1 MHYVSVENLSKSFGT
16 KPLFKEIS
24 FHISEGDK
32 IAFIAKN
39 GSGKST
45 LLKILANKEHADS
58 GTVWIHKD
66 VSIALF
72 EQEPIF
78 DESKSII
85 DNIFNFNH
93 PSIEIIKAYELA
105 CEAEDADAISNAIEK
120 MDELNAWDFDT
131 KVKQILGKLR
141 IHHYDQLVSTL
152 SGGQRKRVA
161 LAQTLINI
169 GFEHKHVL
177 LIMDEPTN
185 HLDVEMIEWLEH
197 YLNQEKVTLLLVSH
211 DRYFLDAVCEE
222 IWELDESELFV
233 YKGDYEN
240 YIEKKAARIEN
251 QAASIDKAKNTYRK
265 ELEWM
270 RKQPKARTTKSKSRE
285 DNFYEV
291 EAKAKQKI
299 IDEKVQLEMKMSRLG
314 GKVAE
319 FKKVYKSF
327 GDKKILTGFDYTFK
341 RGERVGIVGQNG
353 TGKSTFLQM
362 LQNLEPA
369 DSGKINIGETIVFGN
384 FSQQG
389 LEIKEDMRV
398 IEYVKNIAE
407 NFPLAKGGSLSAAQ
421 FLQLFLF
428 SPDQQYTYISKLSG
442 GEKKRLQLLA
452 VLFKNPNFL
461 ILDEPTNDLD
471 LATLNVLENFLMD
484 YQGCLLLVSHD
495 RYFMD
500 KLVDH
505 LFVFEG
511 EGVVNDF
518 PGNYTSYRIHLK
530 EKQTQQKT
538 SINTTLMTNDSSKV
552 IDPIPSNIEEPL
564 KREKKKLSYN
574 EQRLY
579 ENLEKDIAQLEEE
592 KVALTNHLST
602 LIDYEELQKA
612 SNRILEIGKVL
623 EEKEMK
629 WLELSE
635 RL

>member
-16 KPLFKEIS
+16 KPLFKQIS

-72 EQEPIF
+72 EQEPVF

-85 DNIFNFNH
+85 DNIFNFKH

-105 CEAEDADAISNAIEK
+105 CEAGDVDAINNALEK
-120 MDELNAWDFDT
+120 MDTLNAWDFDA

-141 IHHYDQLVSTL
+141 IHHFDQLVSTL

-251 QAASIDKAKNTYRK
+251 QSASIDKAKNTYRK

-299 IDEKVQLEMKMSRLG
+299 IDEQVQLEMKMSRLG

-319 FKKVYKSF
+319 FKKVYKSY
-327 GDKKILTGFDYTFK
+327 GDKKILSGFDYTFK

-389 LEIKEDMRV
+389 LEI
-398 IEYVKNIAE
+398 
-407 NFPLAKGGSLSAAQ
+407 
-421 FLQLFLF
+421 
-428 SPDQQYTYISKLSG
+428 
-442 GEKKRLQLLA
+442 
-452 VLFKNPNFL
+452 
-461 ILDEPTNDLD
+461 
-471 LATLNVLENFLMD
+471 
-484 YQGCLLLVSHD
+484 
-495 RYFMD
+495 
-500 KLVDH
+500 
-505 LFVFEG
+505 
-511 EGVVNDF
+511 
-518 PGNYTSYRIHLK
+518 
-530 EKQTQQKT
+530 
-538 SINTTLMTNDSSKV
+538 
-552 IDPIPSNIEEPL
+552 
-564 KREKKKLSYN
+564 
-574 EQRLY
+574 
-579 ENLEKDIAQLEEE
+579 
-592 KVALTNHLST
+592 
-602 LIDYEELQKA
+602 
-612 SNRILEIGKVL
+612 
-623 EEKEMK
+623 
-629 WLELSE
+629 
-635 RL
+635 